1 MSGDIK
7 ITKFEDGALYK
18 RRGGTM
24 HFVHWPGSG
33 SKDIAV
39 HYLQL
44 EPGEEFAEHIHEES
58 IDVIT
63 LIQGKGEIISN
74 GVVYQVEAGQSIYV
88 PAKTPHGAR
97 NTGTETFISID
108 VLTPPDPVM
117 YAELAADQA
126 KES

>member
-1 MSGDIK
+1 MSGIRVV
-7 ITKFEDGALYK
+7 KFEDGALYK

-24 HFVHWPGSG
+24 RFVHWPGSG
-33 SKDIAV
+33 SKEIAV
-39 HYLQL
+39 HYLEL
-44 EPGEEFAEHIHEES
+44 EPGEEFAEHLHEES

-63 LIQGKGEIISN
+63 LIQGKGEIVSE
-74 GVVYQVEAGQSIYV
+74 GTVYQVEAGQSIYV
-88 PAKTPHGAR
+88 PPKTLHGAR
-97 NTGTETFISID
+97 NTGDETFISID